1 YAPANLG
8 QAKHLAKAAYL
19 EMESQETGSAGSE
32 VASMV
37 ANFST
42 NPGINYAPL
51 NLGQLKAL
59 AKPFYDV
66 MHAADGFIIVLSD
79 GTSLSSGEYPWDPAT
94 PLSANYA
101 PANLGQLK
109 YVFSFSLEEWGV
121 EVTPPEVPGEYERA
135 FVYLVEPTIRYA
147 VVGQA
152 IGLKAV
158 ASFPG
163 DTVSGVEFYTNGVL
177 LGSED
182 SSPPYESGW
191 SPSGIGTNALQAKAS
206 SLGGGSVLSPV
217 WIVVIQEDVN
227 GDGLGDAWAMANG
240 VTGPGDDDDG
250 DGMTAL
256 DEFASGL
263 SAGIKDHPVVGLEYF
278 SVSL

>member
-1 YAPANLG
+1 MTRCSLFSIILALLSLPAWADSGAASYPQWWLSRAVVDSQPPDPSDPAYPAWLDANYAPANLG

-163 DTVSGVEFYTNGVL
+163 
-177 LGSED
+177 
-182 SSPPYESGW
+182 
-191 SPSGIGTNALQAKAS
+191 
-206 SLGGGSVLSPV
+206 
-217 WIVVIQEDVN
+217 
-227 GDGLGDAWAMANG
+227 
-240 VTGPGDDDDG
+240 
-250 DGMTAL
+250 
-256 DEFASGL
+256 
-263 SAGIKDHPVVGLEYF
+263 
-278 SVSL
+278 